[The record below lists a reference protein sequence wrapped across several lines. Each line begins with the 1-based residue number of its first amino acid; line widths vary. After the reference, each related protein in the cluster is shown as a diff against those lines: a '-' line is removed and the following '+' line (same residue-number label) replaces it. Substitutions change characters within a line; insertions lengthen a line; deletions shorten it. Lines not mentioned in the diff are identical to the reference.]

1 MIEVIVLGEN
11 KNPPVANLE
20 VTQSIVEAVITE
32 EFEVDVFNSILL
44 ALTTYADLHGVEL
57 STGDLP
63 WAESIGNSH

>member
-1 MIEVIVLGEN
+1 MSEVIVLGDN
-11 KNPPVANLE
+11 QNPPVANLE
-20 VTQSIVEAVITE
+20 VTQSIVEAARTE

-44 ALTTYADLHGVEL
+44 ALATYAETHDVEL